1 MKTTKR
7 LITAAVAALLAGTA
21 AAENWKFKMPL
32 LVPEVLEKRYEATTC
47 VPLDARLRV
56 TVACAD
62 GAAAADWVAGKMKA
76 WFLCTAGAK
85 AVPFAGELPGT
96 SDEAYAIDAK
106 PGSLAI
112 RARSAKGVKWALM
125 TLRQIAQPK
134 RGTLTVEGY
143 EVPAF
148 SVKDAPEIA
157 FRGLHVCAF
166 PENTLPR
173 IERMIRM
180 AAYYKFNHVVLEQW
194 GTFRSEKYPWYGWK
208 EGYLTVAECHRLAAI
223 AKDLG
228 VTLIP
233 QVNVFGHATAARGM
247 SGKNAHLDRDPAY
260 QPLFE
265 PLAGWNWCLSNP
277 HTREVIAGLIG
288 ELHEA
293 FDRPPYVHIGCDE
306 AHAPSCAACCGTDY
320 RTLLARFISFAA
332 ETVEKRGARPMMW
345 HDMLL
350 KAGDPRWRGFYANG
364 SAATAALV
372 GTLSKKTVICDWY
385 YGSDMGGYAKKATSL
400 VGKYPTL
407 EYFKAQGFDT
417 LTCPWKEPTGIK
429 AQGEYARKNGFFGV
443 LGTVWHFFQGED
455 LRIIYTRTASH
466 SWNQRSADATKPGL
480 REFSTHWRQVGWET
494 RGGDAYREGG
504 VYDDQVSG
512 RVFR

>member
-1 MKTTKR
+1 MMKR
-7 LITAAVAALLAGTA
+7 MVVCAALVAIAGA
-21 AAENWKFKMPL
+21 ASAQGWKFRMPL
-32 LVPEVLEKRYEATTC
+32 LVPEVLEKHCEVTNC
-47 VPLDARLRV
+47 VPLDARLKV

-62 GAAAADWVAGKMKA
+62 GASAADWVAGKLKA
-76 WFLCTAGAK
+76 WLLCSAGAK
-85 AVPFAGELPGT
+85 DAAFAGELPGT
-96 SDEAYAIDAK
+96 SDEAYAMEAK

-112 RARSAKGVKWALM
+112 RARSMKGVRWALM

-134 RGTLTVEGY
+134 RGTMTVEGY

-148 SVKDAPEIA
+148 SLKDAPELS
-157 FRGLHVCAF
+157 FRGLHICAF
-166 PENTLPR
+166 PENTIAR

-180 AAYYKFNHVVLEQW
+180 AAYYKFNYVVLEQW

-208 EGYLTVAECHRLAAI
+208 DGYLTLAECRRLAAI

-233 QVNVFGHATAARGM
+233 QLNVFGHATAARGM
-247 SGKNAHLDRDPAY
+247 SGKNAHLDRDPSY

-265 PLAGWNWCLSNP
+265 PIAGWNWCLSNP
-277 HTREVIAGLIG
+277 HAREVIAGLIG

-293 FDRPPYVHIGCDE
+293 FGRPPYVHIGCDE
-306 AHAPSCAACCGTDY
+306 AHEPTCAACCAADY
-320 RTLLARFISFAA
+320 RALLADFVRFAA
-332 ETVEKRGARPMMW
+332 ESVEKLGARPMMW

-350 KAGDPRWRGFYANG
+350 RAGDRRWRGFYANG

-372 GTLSKKTVICDWY
+372 GTLSKKMVICDWY
-385 YGSDMGGYAKKATSL
+385 YGTDMGGGAKNATSI

-407 EYFKAQGFDT
+407 EYFKSQGYDT
-417 LTCPWKEPTGIK
+417 LTCPWKEPSGIK
-429 AQGEYARKNGFFGV
+429 AQCEYVRKNGFYGV

-455 LRIIYTRTASH
+455 LVRIYGRTASH
-466 SWNQRSADATKPGL
+466 AWSQKAADATKPGL
-480 REFSTHWRQVGWET
+480 REFATHWRQVGWET

-504 VYDDQVSG
+504 VYDNQVSG
-512 RVFR
+512 RAVR